1 MPYTDA
7 ELQRIAASVRSARI
21 KKQLD
26 KEPAARAAKV
36 SSITWKRVE
45 DAEGVRDAS
54 LSKILSSIG
63 LTVESALNG
72 EEPSIDQAQDYAPE
86 FRKLPADM
94 THALRV
100 EELWRLLTALADSP
114 DGDPERQQKAD
125 DVLVSFADFLIEMLL
140 TLNAGAAA
148 KSLIQEMI
156 SRAFQILHLD
166 KEMND
171 VVEIDTSA
179 GASVEG
185 GSPEEGGL
193 QKPERR
199 PPVGRPRGG
208 LHVKGAGE
216 DRADDAD
223 HGH

>member
-7 ELQRIAASVRSARI
+7 ELQRIADSVRSARI

-54 LSKILSSIG
+54 LAKILSSIG

-72 EEPSIDQAQDYAPE
+72 EEPSSDPVPVPE
-86 FRKLPADM
+86 FQRLPADM
-94 THALRV
+94 THALRI

-125 DVLVSFADFLIEMLL
+125 DAIVSFADFLIEMLL

-148 KSLIQEMI
+148 KSLIQEMTT
-156 SRAFQILHLD
+156 RAFQILHLD
-166 KEMND
+166 KETND
-171 VVEIDTSA
+171 VVETAAQSA
-179 GASVEG
+179 TPTQGRP
-185 GSPEEGGL
+185 PEEALRRGDD
-193 QKPERR
+193 PERWA
-199 PPVGRPRGG
+199 PGTGQWTAQYPRVDPG
-208 LHVKGAGE
+208 KNAKYAE
-216 DRADDAD
+216 
-223 HGH
+223 

>member
-1 MPYTDA
+1 MSYTDA

-72 EEPSIDQAQDYAPE
+72 EEPSIDQTQDYAPE

-94 THALRV
+94 TLALRI

-114 DGDPERQQKAD
+114 DGDPGRQQKAD
-125 DVLVSFADFLIEMLL
+125 DAIVSFADFLIEMLL

-148 KSLIQEMI
+148 KSLIQEMTT
-156 SRAFQILHLD
+156 RAFQILHLD
-166 KEMND
+166 KETND
-171 VVEIDTSA
+171 VVETASEPAAPSA
-179 GASVEG
+179 GDQDKEV
-185 GSPEEGGL
+185 GL
-193 QKPERR
+193 HQPKR
-199 PPVGRPRGG
+199 PPMGRPRGR
-208 LHVKGAGE
+208 LHVEGARKN
-216 DRADDAD
+216 RANTPDNR
-223 HGH
+223 H